1 MNFFFFI
8 IFQSHYSP
16 HDWFRLWVY
25 YVFCFLF
32 YLSSVR
38 LSVFLLSRRK
48 KVTRSIRHPSYCFW
62 HSWRETR
69 RGGRRDWERG
79 RRILGSPTES
89 HESDNLSLC
98 LFKRV
103 SVTDREEH
111 CLKLVTGGDDVSPPG
126 FFLSRRS
133 KAGLK
138 NGETLSMF
146 TKNSLQISS
155 CFTRIMTCF
164 MFLRFFTVLVLD
176 VTWLKVSLT
185 NEL

>member
-1 MNFFFFI
+1 MNFFSLFSRATIVHMIDFGCGSTFFL
-8 IFQSHYSP
+8 F
-16 HDWFRLWVY
+16 
-25 YVFCFLF
+25 VFCSFVCFSFILE
-32 YLSSVR
+32 
-38 LSVFLLSRRK
+38 K

-62 HSWRETR
+62 HSWRETHK
-69 RGGRRDWERG
+69 GGRCDWERG

-111 CLKLVTGGDDVSPPG
+111 CLKLVTGGGDVSPPG
-126 FFLSRRS
+126 FYLSRWS

-146 TKNSLQISS
+146 TRNSLQISS

-164 MFLRFFTVLVLD
+164 MFLHFYCACVGCYMTLS
-176 VTWLKVSLT
+176 VTDKQTLR
-185 NEL
+185 